1 MNIRWYQID
10 LKKIMKSIE
19 KYHSTFQL
27 IQVTLSRKKKTYAK
41 VQISIWST
49 KSFAPENSGQLGHP
63 RVRQLGD
70 QRGEPNQAHPV
81 QGPS

>member
-1 MNIRWYQID
+1 MNIRWYQIG

-19 KYHSTFQL
+19 KYQHSNWFRL
-27 IQVTLSRKKKTYAK
+27 HSVEKKKTYAK